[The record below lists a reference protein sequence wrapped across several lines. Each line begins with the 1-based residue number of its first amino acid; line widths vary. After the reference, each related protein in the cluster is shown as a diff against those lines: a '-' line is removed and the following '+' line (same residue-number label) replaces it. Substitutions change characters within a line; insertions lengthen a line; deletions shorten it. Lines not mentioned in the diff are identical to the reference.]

1 MSQRVPGAFGAERR
15 LIIHL
20 KLDLKLDHHAYYQ
33 LELDKESRR
42 LTTMS
47 IVRGNVRKERLSM
60 RLLNAQDFY
69 DERMYHLLH
78 DIKNTANYRD
88 GIIEVGK
95 TLRSMIKTSSKVLK
109 TLNVNGLTLSPKK
122 CHLVMKNVE
131 FLGYVFT

>member
-1 MSQRVPGAFGAERR
+1 MHLELKEDARP
-15 LIIHL
+15 ITHL

-69 DERMYHLLH
+69 DERVYHLLH

-122 CHLVMKNVE
+122 CHLVMKIVE

>member
-1 MSQRVPGAFGAERR
+1 MHLELKEDARP
-15 LIIHL
+15 IIHL
-20 KLDLKLDHHAYYQ
+20 KLDLKLDLSHAYYQ
-33 LELDKESRR
+33 LELDEESRR
-42 LTTMS
+42 LTTMP

-88 GIIEVGK
+88 GIIEVVK
-95 TLRSMIKTSSKVLK
+95 TLRSMIKTLSKVLK

-131 FLGYVFT
+131 CLGYVFI

>member
-1 MSQRVPGAFGAERR
+1 MHLELKEDARP
-15 LIIHL
+15 ITHL

-78 DIKNTANYRD
+78 DTANYRD